1 MIVMDIDEFRH
12 SLAASAPPSGMSR
25 LAQALWYD
33 AKGDWTRAHE
43 IVQAVKGKTGA
54 RVHAYLH
61 RKEGDAD
68 NARYWHDR
76 AGTKMPEI
84 SLDKEWHALVDELL
98 RDESK

>member
-1 MIVMDIDEFRH
+1 MDIDEFRH
-12 SLAASAPPSGMSR
+12 SLAASAPPTGMSQ

-43 IVQAVKGKTGA
+43 IVQSVKGKTSA

-68 NARYWHDR
+68 NANYWHDR
-76 AGTKMPEI
+76 AGTKMPKIPLE
-84 SLDKEWHALVDELL
+84 KEWQALVDELL
-98 RDESK
+98 RDASK

>member
-1 MIVMDIDEFRH
+1 MDIDEFRH
-12 SLAASAPPSGMSR
+12 SLVAGAPPTGMSR

-43 IVQAVKGKTGA
+43 IVQSVNGKSGA

-76 AGTKMPEI
+76 AGTKMPTIPLE
-84 SLDKEWHALVDELL
+84 SEWQALVEELL
-98 RDESK
+98 NNASK